1 MTEVTQ
7 EKVNMERST
16 IKISQSFTIYC
27 KPSIKNIS
35 ISHKILVAAWSLMK
49 HLGVND
55 LRARMYP
62 QLIEFIANYSSNS
75 WKSMKI
81 FNWPTTRLEGDYC
94 ENTNGYVCQR
104 PATSG
109 AMSESGS
116 IGIL

>member
-1 MTEVTQ
+1 M
-7 EKVNMERST
+7 KYL
-16 IKISQSFTIYC
+16 I
-27 KPSIKNIS
+27 
-35 ISHKILVAAWSLMK
+35 VAAWSLMK

-62 QLIEFIANYSSNS
+62 QLTEFIANYSYNS

-81 FNWPTTRLEGDYC
+81 FNWPITRLEGDYC

-116 IGIL
+116 IGK